1 MHTSCSRT
9 AILIRRPLADNSNV
23 GKRAHGIFKHQRG
36 DEQSAT
42 EIYEA
47 INSNKKDHD
56 IMQKVTIK
64 RQSI

>member
-9 AILIRRPLADNSNV
+9 AILIRRPLADNPDV
-23 GKRAHGIFKHQRG
+23 GKRAHGILKYQRG

-64 RQSI
+64 RQRI